1 MGSPEDRQR
10 DPDLDAIQKVGAAI
24 VSDGKVLVVRK
35 KNQPSA
41 EYYMAGGRMEDGET
55 QRGTLLRE
63 LTEELSVKVSRYEYL
78 GSYQDNAVFEGTPIV
93 IHAYYVEIEGEPK
106 AANEI
111 KEYAWIDAD
120 FEAKGL
126 SVSSIMGKRVI
137 PQLVERGYL

>member
-1 MGSPEDRQR
+1 MVNPEDRQR

-24 VSDGKVLVVRK
+24 VSNGKVLVVRK

-55 QRGTLLRE
+55 QRETLLRE
-63 LTEELSVKVSRYEYL
+63 LAEELSVKASRYEYID
-78 GSYQDNAVFEGTPIV
+78 SYEDNAVFEGTPII

-106 AANEI
+106 AASEI
-111 KEYAWIDAD
+111 KEYIWIDAE

-137 PQLVERGYL
+137 PRLVELGYL